1 MKIILLI
8 LSSIFS
14 VALFGQQD
22 KAYYI
27 SDLSPIND
35 SISKGIESYVSIFS
49 HDLDR
54 STELDNKAKIRNA
67 YFINVI
73 QQTSKTGKTF
83 SSMVDSIPSGK
94 IGHSECFGNPDY
106 FSPAKVGFPEL
117 FLAFTE
123 MNLKVKGEIM
133 YQVIWSNVLNVR
145 QTSQT
150 QLVQKAVGDIKKAYK
165 VDKLSQKVLNEY
177 KNSKS
182 HNTIIKERGGGKYGS
197 STMVIISEK
206 KLSNSKWSYEIMIRN
221 LIIFTEPINQ

>member
-73 QQTSKTGKTF
+73 QQTSKTGKSF
-83 SSMVDSIPSGK
+83 SSMVDSIPCGK
-94 IGHSECFGNPDY
+94 IGHRECFGKPNY
-106 FSPAKVGFPEL
+106 FSPA
-117 FLAFTE
+117 TE
-123 MNLKVKGEIM
+123 KCPDLYLTLPGINLRVNGEIM
-133 YQVIWSNVLNVR
+133 YQVIWSNVLNQR
-145 QTSQT
+145 QTSHV
-150 QLVQKAVGDIKKAYK
+150 QLIQKAVNDIKKTYN
-165 VDKLSQKVLNEY
+165 VTRLSQKVINEY

-182 HNTIIKERGGGKYGS
+182 HNEIIKQRGDGEYGS
-197 STMVIISEK
+197 STMYIIAEK
-206 KLSNSKWSYEIMIRN
+206 KMSNGKWEYEVMIRN
-221 LIIFTEPINQ
+221 LILFTEPIN